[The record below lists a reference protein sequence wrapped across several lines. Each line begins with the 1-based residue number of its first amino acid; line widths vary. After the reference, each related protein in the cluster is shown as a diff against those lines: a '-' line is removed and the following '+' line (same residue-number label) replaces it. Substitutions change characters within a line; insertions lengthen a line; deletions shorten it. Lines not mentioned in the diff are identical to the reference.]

1 MLKVDHIEWVK
12 MLDLEKIKYPLMIS
26 GMPSLELK
34 ELLQMGFKMKNL
46 ELYSHHNARDS
57 YGPLALK
64 QELAKYYN
72 VKVANIAMCAGAN
85 MAIYL
90 LCAGLLK
97 SGDEIILESPCYE
110 PMRRSAQS
118 LGAKIVPLHRRI
130 ENNWQPD
137 PAELDRLITRKTKL
151 IFLTDLHNPSGVK
164 MDEAVIRGLVKVAEK
179 HHVYIAC
186 DEVYKD
192 FLFVE
197 RDDQKFSSQTRLR
210 RDQPRRPFCKTSPMA
225 ITLSSLTKVYGLGL
239 MRTGWIMAS
248 PELAYLFSRTYDYM
262 SAVDSYPAQ
271 MISLYCMRHIGAL
284 IKRTKEIVGNKRQ
297 IIKDWIATEP
307 RLKWVEP
314 AGGIVCFIKLPFKD
328 SFKFQKHLFQR
339 YQTSVVPGE
348 YFGTPGY
355 IRIASGTKPHLLKQG
370 LKNISLA
377 LKKFS

>member
-1 MLKVDHIEWVK
+1 MLKVEHIEWVK
-12 MLDLEKIKYPLMIS
+12 LLDLKTIKYPLMIS
-26 GMPSLELK
+26 GMPSLEK
-34 ELLQMGFKMKNL
+34 EEMFKMGFRMKHL
-46 ELYSHHNARDS
+46 ELYSHYNDRDS
-57 YGPLALK
+57 YGPLPLK

-72 VKVANIAMCAGAN
+72 VKVNNIAMCAGAN

-110 PMRRSAQS
+110 PMRRAAQS

-137 PAELDRLITRKTKL
+137 STELEHLITRRTKL
-151 IFLTDLHNPSGVK
+151 ILLTDLHNPSGVK
-164 MDEAVIRGLVKVAEK
+164 MDEAVIRNLVRVAEK
-179 HHVYIAC
+179 HGVYIAC

-192 FLFVE
+192 FLFN
-197 RDDQKFSSQTRLR
+197 
-210 RDQPRRPFCKTSPMA
+210 QPRQPFCKHSPMA

-248 PELAYLFSRTYDYM
+248 PKLAYLFSRTYDYM
-262 SAVDSYPAQ
+262 SASDAYPAQ
-271 MISLYCMRHIGAL
+271 MISLFCMRHIGAL

-307 RLKWVEP
+307 CLQWREP
-314 AGGIVCFIKLPFKD
+314 AGGIICFIKLPFKD
-328 SFKFQKHLFQR
+328 SFRFQQHLFKR
-339 YQTSVVPGE
+339 YQTAVVPGE

-370 LKNISLA
+370 LKNISVA
-377 LKKFS
+377 LKNW

>member
-1 MLKVDHIEWVK
+1 MMNNMIKSEHIEWVK
-12 MLDLEKIKYPLMIS
+12 LLDLNKIKYPLMLS
-26 GMPSLELK
+26 GITPLTLDELAG
-34 ELLQMGFKMKNL
+34 MGFKLKMLKL
-46 ELYSHHNARDS
+46 FGTKEDS

-64 QELAKYYN
+64 QELARYYN
-72 VKVANIAMCAGAN
+72 VLVENIAMCAGAN

-97 SGDEIILESPCYE
+97 CGDEIILESPCYE

-137 PAELDRLITRKTKL
+137 PDELDRLITRKTKL

-164 MDEAVIRGLVKVAEK
+164 MDEAVIKALVKVAEK
-179 HHVYIAC
+179 HKVYIAF

-192 FLFVE
+192 FLF
-197 RDDQKFSSQTRLR
+197 
-210 RDQPRRPFCKTSPMA
+210 DQPRKPFCTRSPMA
-225 ITLSSLTKVYGLGL
+225 ITLSSLTKVYGLGY
-239 MRTGWIMAS
+239 MRTGWIMGT

-262 SAVDSYPAQ
+262 SAVDAYPAQ
-271 MISLYCMRHIGAL
+271 MISLFCMRHIDVL
-284 IKRTKEIVGNKRQ
+284 IKRTKAIVGLPAGRHGNKRQ
-297 IIKDWIATEP
+297 VIKDWIAQEP
-307 RLKWVEP
+307 RLQWREP

-355 IRIASGTKPHLLKQG
+355 IRVASGTKPHLLKQG
-370 LKNISLA
+370 LKNISAA
-377 LKKFS
+377 LRDR

>member
-12 MLDLEKIKYPLMIS
+12 MLDLDTIKYPLMIS

-34 ELLQMGFKMKNL
+34 ELLQMGFKMKHL
-46 ELYSHHNARDS
+46 ELYSHNNHIDS

-72 VKVANIAMCAGAN
+72 VRVPNIAMCAGAN

-179 HHVYIAC
+179 HQVYIAF

-192 FLFVE
+192 FLF
-197 RDDQKFSSQTRLR
+197 
-210 RDQPRRPFCKTSPMA
+210 DQPRKPFCKTSPMA

-262 SAVDSYPAQ
+262 SASDAYPAQ
-271 MISLYCMRHIGAL
+271 MISLFCMRHISKL
-284 IKRTKEIVGNKRQ
+284 IKRTKAIVGDKRQ

-307 RLKWVEP
+307 RLAWREP

-328 SFKFQKHLFQR
+328 SFKFQQHLFKR

-377 LKKFS
+377 LKGFK